1 MSSKEKQELEHMEE
15 DIAALQEQL
24 EHLDMEMNA
33 AGDDFKKI
41 QELADQRDILEQSIE
56 EKMERWMF
64 LEDKSRKLKR
74 EGKIINHGYRKADS
88 IVGFFC

>member
-15 DIAALQEQL
+15 DIAALQEHL
-24 EHLDMEMNA
+24 EHLDMKMNA

-64 LEDKSRKLKR
+64 LEDKKQEIENAK
-74 EGKIINHGYRKADS
+74 GK
-88 IVGFFC
+88 

>member
-1 MSSKEKQELEHMEE
+1 MK
-15 DIAALQEQL
+15 
-24 EHLDMEMNA
+24 MNA

-64 LEDKSRKLKR
+64 LEDKKQEIENAK
-74 EGKIINHGYRKADS
+74 GK
-88 IVGFFC
+88 

>member
-1 MSSKEKQELEHMEE
+1 MSSNEKQELEHMEE

-24 EHLDMEMNA
+24 EHFYMEMNA

-64 LEDKSRKLKR
+64 LEDKKQEIENAK
-74 EGKIINHGYRKADS
+74 GK
-88 IVGFFC
+88 

>member
-1 MSSKEKQELEHMEE
+1 MRVTGIHPLHMKKFQ
-15 DIAALQEQL
+15 ILQIL
-24 EHLDMEMNA
+24 KLLYIPLLDMEMNA

-64 LEDKSRKLKR
+64 LEDKKQEIENAK
-74 EGKIINHGYRKADS
+74 GK
-88 IVGFFC
+88 